1 MLPCMFVIFHREKV
15 VDDEVQNSIPAHQG
29 HGAGRRWGRKRYMG
43 APVGVCKGGEVLRQL
58 FRMSGK
64 AKTLKRI
71 KICCDDGQRPY
82 APLRMVGRP
91 VAGIRPGKG
100 AVRCQFKL
108 RPQGPPLSP
117 EFFVEFYGFRCA
129 GGRKN
134 GKEEARRT
142 EKQGFRTVPD
152 GTQGRPQGQVA
163 HGGFVGVIAQRFRQV
178 FKKGLF
184 LSCVFGAFRM
194 AAVLVLT
201 MAILLLSHPSQKAGN
216 SKRKKVKKGRGRR
229 RAR

>member
-1 MLPCMFVIFHREKV
+1 MLPCMFVIFHRKKV

-71 KICCDDGQRPY
+71 KICCDDGQSPY

-100 AVRCQFKL
+100 AVRRQFKL

-152 GTQGRPQGQVA
+152 GTQGA
-163 HGGFVGVIAQRFRQV
+163 
-178 FKKGLF
+178 
-184 LSCVFGAFRM
+184 
-194 AAVLVLT
+194 
-201 MAILLLSHPSQKAGN
+201 
-216 SKRKKVKKGRGRR
+216 R
-229 RAR
+229 RARWRMAVLLA

>member
-1 MLPCMFVIFHREKV
+1 MEGTQVFVNLKQCLVVPGFRKKGVCIRPAAQQGLVDGEDFCSRLSGPEGKIMLPCMFVIFHRKKV

-100 AVRCQFKL
+100 SVRRQFKL
-108 RPQGPPLSP
+108 CPQGPPLSP

-163 HGGFVGVIAQRFRQV
+163 HGG
-178 FKKGLF
+178 
-184 LSCVFGAFRM
+184 
-194 AAVLVLT
+194 
-201 MAILLLSHPSQKAGN
+201 LLA
-216 SKRKKVKKGRGRR
+216 
-229 RAR
+229 

>member
-1 MLPCMFVIFHREKV
+1 M
-15 VDDEVQNSIPAHQG
+15 
-29 HGAGRRWGRKRYMG
+29 
-43 APVGVCKGGEVLRQL
+43 
-58 FRMSGK
+58 
-64 AKTLKRI
+64 
-71 KICCDDGQRPY
+71 
-82 APLRMVGRP
+82 
-91 VAGIRPGKG
+91 
-100 AVRCQFKL
+100 
-108 RPQGPPLSP
+108 
-117 EFFVEFYGFRCA
+117 EFYGFRCA

-194 AAVLVLT
+194 AAVLV
-201 MAILLLSHPSQKAGN
+201 PEPVGC
-216 SKRKKVKKGRGRR
+216 R
-229 RAR
+229 